1 MRLDHLL
8 SKETKFLHYEF
19 YGELAQ
25 LGEHLPCTQGVKG
38 SSPLFSTRESF
49 RARTRK
55 GASVKNVHTAYE
67 GLGSGSR
74 RRKREPKDGGTAKQE
89 RKAPYSPPESLRREA
104 ESSESTLK
112 TEQQKARTQAREIRE
127 TKGRKSKE
135 DL

>member
-55 GASVKNVHTAYE
+55 GASVKKNYAEHDF
-67 GLGSGSR
+67 LGSGPR
-74 RRKREPKDGGTAKQE
+74 RRKREPKDGGLRSRTQ
-89 RKAPYSPPESLRREA
+89 SPLFSTRELPEAQAEG
-104 ESSESTLK
+104 ESSK
-112 TEQQKARTQAREIRE
+112 VP
-127 TKGRKSKE
+127 
-135 DL
+135 